1 MLGPY
6 FSNSLPIL
14 VCIAPVTVS
23 VETITAIASI
33 NPIELAIAR
42 PFLLE
47 RFFETKVN
55 VRKLYHVLS
64 FYWCS
69 LILDKKM

>member
-23 VETITAIASI
+23 VETTTAIARI

-42 PFLLE
+42 PFLRE

-55 VRKLYHVLS
+55 VRKLYHILLLFFDLYESS
-64 FYWCS
+64 FS
-69 LILDKKM
+69 

>member
-1 MLGPY
+1 
-6 FSNSLPIL
+6 
-14 VCIAPVTVS
+14 VS